1 METLSLGN
9 ITLPEPARARMMA
22 ELAAASDEEL
32 LALVRSLPARSERRS
47 QVCELLVERYRGL
60 VRSCVRP
67 YRNSPE
73 SFDDLMQVGFLGLM
87 KAINGYDP
95 SFGRSLIA
103 YAHPCITGEL
113 KRHFRDKRWQVH
125 VDRPVQERLLRLRQL
140 QAELVQQSGG
150 EPSDANLAT
159 LLECTEAQV
168 REARQAADLMSPAS
182 LDAPLGDRADGLS
195 LADSMGEEDRA
206 VEHLL
211 SMQALS
217 AHWAELPQREQRIL
231 LMRFYGEMTQADIGK
246 ALGIS
251 QMHVSRLLARAL
263 AYLRERVVAPPGMEA
278 DIA

>member
-1 METLSLGN
+1 MEIFSAGN
-9 ITLPEPARARMMA
+9 VISSEPAHLGTMA
-22 ELAAASDEEL
+22 QLAAASDEEL
-32 LALVRSLPARSERRS
+32 LALVRSLPTRSERRA
-47 QVCELLVERYRGL
+47 QVCEFLVERYRGL
-60 VRSCVRP
+60 VHSCVRP

-73 SFDDLMQVGFLGLM
+73 PFDDLMQVGFLGLM

-95 SFGRSLIA
+95 SFGRSLVA

-125 VDRPVQERLLRLRQL
+125 VDRPVQERLLRLRRVE
-140 QAELVQQSGG
+140 AELVQQGG
-150 EPSDANLAT
+150 CEPSDADLAAR
-159 LLECTEAQV
+159 LECTEAQV
-168 REARQAADLMSPAS
+168 REARRAADLMSPAS
-182 LDAPLGDRADGLS
+182 LDAPLGDRADALS

-211 SMQALS
+211 SMEALS
-217 AHWAELPQREQRIL
+217 VHWPELPLREQRIL

-263 AYLRERVVAPPGMEA
+263 GYLRERVVAMPEPESETA
-278 DIA
+278 

>member
-1 METLSLGN
+1 M
-9 ITLPEPARARMMA
+9 LP
-22 ELAAASDEEL
+22 
-32 LALVRSLPARSERRS
+32 VLPAGSPERS

-73 SFDDLMQVGFLGLM
+73 PLDDLMQVGFLGLM

-95 SFGRSLIA
+95 SFGRSLVA

-125 VDRPVQERLLRLRQL
+125 VDRPVQERLLRLRRVE
-140 QAELVQQSGG
+140 AELVQESGH
-150 EPSDANLAT
+150 EPSDAELAAR
-159 LLECTEAQV
+159 LECTETQV

-182 LDAPLGDRADGLS
+182 LDAPLGDRTDALS
-195 LADSMGEEDRA
+195 LADSLGEEDRA
-206 VEHLL
+206 MEHLL

-217 AHWAELPQREQRIL
+217 AHWPELPVREQRIL
-231 LMRFYGEMTQADIGK
+231 LMRFYGDMTQADIGQ

-263 AYLRERVVAPPGMEA
+263 DYLRERVVAQPGPKSRTA
-278 DIA
+278 

>member
-1 METLSLGN
+1 METISSEK
-9 ITLPEPARARMMA
+9 ITSAPAPLRARA
-22 ELAAASDEEL
+22 ELAAASDDEL
-32 LALVRSLPARSERRS
+32 LAMLPSLPARGEERS

-87 KAINGYDP
+87 KAINGFDP
-95 SFGRSLIA
+95 SFGRSLVA

-125 VDRPVQERLLRLRQL
+125 VDRPVQERLLRLRRV
-140 QAELVQQSGG
+140 AGELAQQSGR
-150 EPSDANLAT
+150 EPSDGELAT
-159 LLECTEAQV
+159 LLECTEAEV

-182 LDAPLGDRADGLS
+182 LDAPLGDRADALS
-195 LADSMGEEDRA
+195 LADSMGEEDMA
-206 VEHLL
+206 MEHLL

-217 AHWAELPQREQRIL
+217 AHWPELPVREQRIL
-231 LMRFYGEMTQADIGK
+231 LMRFYGDMTQADIGK

-263 AYLRERVVAPPGMEA
+263 AYLRERVVAMPEPESRTA
-278 DIA
+278 

>member
-1 METLSLGN
+1 MEIIS
-9 ITLPEPARARMMA
+9 PEKVTSTPAQPRTRA
-22 ELAAASDEEL
+22 ELAAASDDEL
-32 LALVRSLPARSERRS
+32 LAMLPALPARSGERS

-73 SFDDLMQVGFLGLM
+73 PLDDLMQVGFLGLM

-125 VDRPVQERLLRLRQL
+125 VDRPVQERLLRLRQVE
-140 QAELVQQSGG
+140 AELLQESGR
-150 EPSDANLAT
+150 EPSDAELAA
-159 LLECTEAQV
+159 LLECTETQV
-168 REARQAADLMSPAS
+168 REARQAADLMSPVS
-182 LDAPLGDRADGLS
+182 LDAPLGDPADALS
-195 LADSMGEEDRA
+195 LADSMGQEDTGM
-206 VEHLL
+206 EHVL

-217 AHWAELPQREQRIL
+217 AHWPELPAREQRIL
-231 LMRFYGEMTQADIGK
+231 LMRFYGDMTQADIGN

-263 AYLRERVVAPPGMEA
+263 AYLRERVVGLPEPKSRTA
-278 DIA
+278 